1 MGKSEHHVKNIQ
13 DFIECIKGI
22 HLGKDQCMVSYD
34 VKALFTSVPTT
45 KACIIIKQRLEE
57 DPELNQR
64 TSLSIDNIISL
75 LEFCITS
82 TYLSFQGKFYEQ
94 VEGAAMGSP
103 LSPIVANIYMENFE
117 VEAIRSAPNPP

>member
-1 MGKSEHHVKNIQ
+1 MLLWAYIHYISTY
-13 DFIECIKGI
+13 I
-22 HLGKDQCMVSYD
+22 HLGEDQCMVSYD
-34 VKALFTSVPTT
+34 VKALFISVPTT
-45 KACIIIKQRLEE
+45 KTCSIIKQRLED

-64 TSLSIDNIISL
+64 TSMFIGNIISL

-82 TYLSFQGKFYEQ
+82 TYFSFQGKFYEQ

-117 VEAIRSAPNPP
+117 VEAITSAPNPP